1 MARLIDSPD
10 HSFRVHP
17 ADELG
22 LVVDAEDYF
31 RAFYQTALAADRYL
45 LLSGWQFDSDVE
57 LLRGDDAA
65 RATHPV
71 ALLAFLNKLCEE
83 KPDLQIW
90 ILAWDF
96 HLVFAAE
103 REWMQK
109 VVFHWT
115 TNERLRFRFDDNHV
129 ERGCH
134 HQKFVVADGEV
145 SFVGG
150 LDLCDDRWDDRQHR
164 QHNDLRVSRGEPH
177 KPFHDVQAWV
187 RGRLFAESMGQL
199 FQERWVRAGGDPI
212 VLPPRTE
219 PRALLPRP
227 PALLP
232 LAARDAGLSRT
243 DPHGTPGGPQPCEE
257 IAKLHLAA
265 IAGARALVYAET
277 QYFSA
282 AVIGEAL
289 TRRMRQQGA
298 PRLEIV
304 LVLNM
309 RGETLKEQAAVGLAQ
324 AKLIGELRAIA
335 AETGHALGIYYTLP
349 ACDDGEQ
356 PERATYIHSK
366 LMIVDDR
373 LLTVGSAN
381 LTNRSMGVDTELN
394 LTVEVDADEDSE
406 GALAHSIRA
415 VRGALLAEHTGGD
428 PRTET
433 RGLVA
438 ALEEIARAGEAGTPG
453 VACRLRRH
461 PSPTTGERMAL
472 ALVDPQKL
480 PFDPGH
486 VEDFDEDVKVD
497 FLHGVGRVVRELL
510 SSRKELG

>member
-10 HSFRVHP
+10 HAFRVHP

-22 LVVDAEDYF
+22 LLVDAADYF
-31 RAFYQTALAADRYL
+31 RAFYQTALSAERYL

-57 LLRGDDAA
+57 LLRGDEAA
-65 RATHPV
+65 QATHPV
-71 ALLAFLNKLCEE
+71 ALLALLNQLCKE

-96 HLVFAAE
+96 HMVFAAE

-115 TNERLRFRFDDNHV
+115 THERLRFRFDDNHV

-145 SFVGG
+145 CFVGG
-150 LDLCDDRWDDRQHR
+150 LDLCDDRWDDRHHR
-164 QHNDLRVSRGEPH
+164 QHNDLRLSRGEPH

-199 FQERWVRAGGDPI
+199 FQGRWVRAGGDPI
-212 VLPPRTE
+212 ALPPRTE
-219 PRALLPRP
+219 ARATLPKPADLLPI
-227 PALLP
+227 
-232 LAARDAGLSRT
+232 AAREAALSRT
-243 DPHGTPGGPQPCEE
+243 DPHGTPGGPSPCEE

-265 IAGARALVYAET
+265 IAQARSLIYAET
-277 QYFSA
+277 QYLSA
-282 AVIGEAL
+282 ALIGEAL
-289 TRRMRQQGA
+289 TRRMRAKDA

-324 AKLIGELRAIA
+324 AQLIRDLRAVA

-381 LTNRSMGVDTELN
+381 LTNRSLAVDTELN
-394 LTVEVDADEDSE
+394 LTVEADGDDD
-406 GALAHSIRA
+406 GALTHSVRA
-415 VRGALLAEHTGGD
+415 IRGALLAEHTGGE
-428 PRTET
+428 PRTEVE
-433 RGLVA
+433 GLVA
-438 ALEEIARAGEAGTPG
+438 ALDSIASAGEAGTAG
-453 VACRLRRH
+453 AACRLRTH
-461 PSPTTGERMAL
+461 TSPTTGERMAL
-472 ALVDPQKL
+472 ALVDPQTL

-497 FLHGVGRVVRELL
+497 FLRGIGQVVRELL